1 MPPLR
6 APMTKCT
13 MFFVSH
19 QFNAVIAHSNMNLRL
34 IPPTIA
40 EARTKNNHPESG
52 LIDSLT
58 KAYRTAMLHLKH
70 NTRVK
75 SPNEKFRASPVIKAR
90 K

>member
-1 MPPLR
+1 MNQ
-6 APMTKCT
+6 KGSQ
-13 MFFVSH
+13 VSL
-19 QFNAVIAHSNMNLRL
+19 NDLNLRL

-58 KAYRTAMLHLKH
+58 KAYRIAMLHLKH